1 MISSGISDIIFIIF
15 IIICGS
21 EKTEQTGPKAANTEV
36 LKCQEQRFLYVYKS
50 LCEHITTVETLTVVN
65 CCIFSLDSTDV
76 QEVFVRLFNE
86 SVSLWYTFGG
96 GTKLIVDLGVVPPSL
111 TVLLPSSE
119 EQEQG
124 NVALV
129 CLANRGFP
137 GGWKLGWR
145 LGAGGPLQ
153 GSQSLEVLEK
163 DSHYSWSSSLTLPT
177 DQWRKAGSV
186 TCEASL
192 KDQTPVTHTLE
203 PHHCSQ

>member
-1 MISSGISDIIFIIF
+1 ITCHFYRLFYTTQI
-15 IIICGS
+15 
-21 EKTEQTGPKAANTEV
+21 TY
-36 LKCQEQRFLYVYKS
+36 LFLYIKVAESSSRDLSS
-50 LCEHITTVETLTVVN
+50 LTLT
-65 CCIFSLDSTDV
+65 CHLSISPPSSSLLV
-76 QEVFVRLFNE
+76 
-86 SVSLWYTFGG
+86 
-96 GTKLIVDLGVVPPSL
+96 GVVRPSL

-119 EQEQG
+119 EQDQG

-137 GGWKLGWR
+137 EGWKLGWR

-163 DSHYSWSSSLTLPT
+163 DGHYSWSSSLTLTT

>member
-1 MISSGISDIIFIIF
+1 MF
-15 IIICGS
+15 CMVRV
-21 EKTEQTGPKAANTEV
+21 TG
-36 LKCQEQRFLYVYKS
+36 VYK
-50 LCEHITTVETLTVVN
+50 
-65 CCIFSLDSTDV
+65 V
-76 QEVFVRLFNE
+76 QEVFVRPFNE

-96 GTKLIVDLGVVPPSL
+96 GTKLIIDLGVVRPSL

-119 EQEQG
+119 EQDKG

-145 LGAGGPLQ
+145 LGAGGALQ

-163 DSHYSWSSSLTLPT
+163 DGHYSWSSSLTLPT
-177 DQWRKAGSV
+177 DQWKNAGSV
-186 TCEASL
+186 TCEATL

-203 PHHCSQ
+203 PRHCSQ

>member
-1 MISSGISDIIFIIF
+1 MSS
-15 IIICGS
+15 
-21 EKTEQTGPKAANTEV
+21 
-36 LKCQEQRFLYVYKS
+36 LHLS
-50 LCEHITTVETLTVVN
+50 LL
-65 CCIFSLDSTDV
+65 IFSLLV
-76 QEVFVRLFNE
+76 
-86 SVSLWYTFGG
+86 
-96 GTKLIVDLGVVPPSL
+96 GVVPPSL

-119 EQEQG
+119 EQDQG

-137 GGWKLGWR
+137 EGWKLGWR
-145 LGAGGPLQ
+145 LGAGGALQ

-186 TCEASL
+186 TCEATL